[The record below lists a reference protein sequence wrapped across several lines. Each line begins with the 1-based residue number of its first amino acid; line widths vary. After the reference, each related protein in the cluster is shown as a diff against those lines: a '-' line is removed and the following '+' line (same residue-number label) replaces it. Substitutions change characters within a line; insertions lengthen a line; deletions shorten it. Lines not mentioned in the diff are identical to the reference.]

1 MKKFATFT
9 LIIIALSLL
18 TACGENGGGN
28 SNTPGDTSTNRGKT
42 VQSPAQTT
50 EEIDGLMNPPAWM
63 IGEWVRADGNAG
75 EGISVTEKNVVV
87 SSGKLNF
94 TWQKKNTGLE
104 IKETT
109 DGNHYRLEYTQQ
121 EILFSYDFTLQED
134 GRMILRLFD
143 APLKIIY
150 TKK

>member
-1 MKKFATFT
+1 MKKILTFW
-9 LIIIALSLL
+9 LVVVLALSLL
-18 TACGENGGGN
+18 TACN
-28 SNTPGDTSTNRGKT
+28 SDKSGKNTQSGTSTDSGKT
-42 VQSPAQTT
+42 VQTPAQTT
-50 EEIDGLMNPPAWM
+50 EEANGLMNPPAWL
-63 IGEWVRADGNAG
+63 IGEWVRTDGTGG
-75 EGISVTEKNVVV
+75 EDITVTEKNVVV

-109 DGNHYRLEYTQQ
+109 DKNHYRLEYTRQ

-143 APLKIIY
+143 APLKMIY